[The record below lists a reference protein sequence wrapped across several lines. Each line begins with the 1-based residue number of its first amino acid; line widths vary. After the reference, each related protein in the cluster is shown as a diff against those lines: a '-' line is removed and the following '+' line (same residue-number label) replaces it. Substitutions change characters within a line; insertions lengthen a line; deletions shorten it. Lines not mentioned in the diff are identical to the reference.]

1 MRIKQ
6 SINKKDRYMKKA
18 LVLAGG
24 LPQIELIKELQQRGY
39 FVILADYYE
48 NPIARDY
55 ADRFYQKSTLDV
67 EAMRAIAVEEKVDM
81 IITCCTDQALAVVS
95 RLSEELGLPC
105 YVGTDIGLWVT
116 NKQYMKDIFRKNGIP
131 TASHQIVKDYSEVES
146 REYPLIVK
154 PVDCNSSKGVV
165 KVRNDEELKAAV
177 ETAVEFSRTNTAVVE
192 QFIDGKEISVDLFVT
207 NGKAKVLCLSCNE
220 KIPNDKKFIIYKNRC
235 LYEGS
240 DELRAKIEKVG
251 QQIVDAFGLKN
262 CPMLIQLLNKD
273 DDIWVIEFSARTGG
287 CVKYRMIE
295 LVSGVNIIKA
305 TVDLFEN
312 KLPELAPYKSPNYVA
327 NEFIYCENGEFSHFE
342 GFEECKQAGIIEN
355 YYPLKTPGMSITG
368 VNSSGDRI
376 AAVTFVGDSYEDYVR
391 RHNEFITK
399 AKVINNLGEDMMR
412 HDLLPEL

>member
-1 MRIKQ
+1 
-6 SINKKDRYMKKA
+6 MKKA

-39 FVILADYYE
+39 YVILADYYE
-48 NPIARDY
+48 NPIAKDY

-67 EAMRAIAVEEKVDM
+67 EAMRTIATTEKVDM

-95 RLSEELGLPC
+95 KLAEELDLPC
-105 YVGTDIGLWVT
+105 YVGSDIGLWVT
-116 NKQYMKDIFRKNGIP
+116 NKQYMKDIFLKHGIP
-131 TASHQIVKDYSEVES
+131 TATYQIVKAYSEVTAKN
-146 REYPLIVK
+146 YPLIVK

-165 KVRNDEELKAAV
+165 KVRNDEELEIAIENAIS
-177 ETAVEFSRTNTAVVE
+177 FSRTHTAVVE

-220 KIPNDKKFIIYKNRC
+220 KIPSDKKFVIYKNRC

-240 DELRAKIEKVG
+240 DMLRDKIEKVG
-251 QQIVDAFGLKN
+251 QQIVEAFGLKN
-262 CPMLIQLLNKD
+262 CPMLIQMLNKG

-287 CVKYRMIE
+287 CAKHRMIN
-295 LVSGVNIIKA
+295 LVSGVDIIKA

-312 KLPELAPYKSPNYVA
+312 KLPELVPYKSSNYVA
-327 NEFIYCENGEFSHFE
+327 NEFIYCDAGEFSHLE
-342 GFEECKQAGIIEN
+342 GFEECKQTGIIEN

-376 AAVTFVGDSYEDYVR
+376 AAVTFVAETYEDYVKK
-391 RHNEFITK
+391 HNEFITK
-399 AKVINNLGEDMMR
+399 VKVISSLGEDMMR
-412 HDLLPEL
+412 HDLLPAL